1 MLPSPQ
7 PSSSRWTSSRLARIA
22 WGALFITVVGTVL
35 LALAGDTVLA
45 QEAAPA
51 APAAAPAAPAPG
63 PGGTTAAPAT
73 EQSFLMWVI
82 HTSGW
87 IGGIILVLSIYFVM
101 VVVRMFL
108 DLKQEEA
115 ATQLDLQA
123 CDNLLKSKDLVG
135 LYKLVKQDPSFFGTV
150 LAEGLTE
157 LQYGLEDAREAVD
170 RVGDARTVELEK
182 RISMLAV
189 LGSLGPMIG
198 LLGTLKGMIASF
210 SAIAMS
216 GTQLKADQVAAGIS
230 EALVLTFEGV
240 ALSVPAIYFFA
251 YFKNRISNVTTEAML
266 AIHEF
271 LRKVH
276 NQMRAAKPA

>member
-22 WGALFITVVGTVL
+22 WGALFIVVAGTVL
-35 LALAGDTVLA
+35 FALAGDTALA
-45 QEAAPA
+45 QEAAP

-87 IGGIILVLSIYFVM
+87 IGGIILLLSIYFVM

-108 DLKQEEA
+108 DLKAEEA

-157 LQYGLEDAREAVD
+157 LQYGLEDSREAVD
-170 RVGDARTVELEK
+170 RVGDAKTVELEK

>member
-1 MLPSPQ
+1 MLV
-7 PSSSRWTSSRLARIA
+7 IA
-22 WGALFITVVGTVL
+22 GTAFFSL
-35 LALAGDTVLA
+35 TQNFAFA
-45 QEAAPA
+45 QEAVAPA
-51 APAAAPAAPAPG
+51 AGAAAPPV
-63 PGGTTAAPAT
+63 
-73 EQSFLMWVI
+73 ERQSYLMWVI
-82 HTSGW
+82 ETSGW
-87 IGGIILVLSIYFVM
+87 IGGIILLLSFYFVAI
-101 VVVRMFL
+101 VVRMVL
-108 DLKQEEA
+108 DLRAEEA

-157 LQYGLEDAREAVD
+157 MQYGLDDAREAVD
-170 RVGDARTVELEK
+170 RVGDAKTVELEK

-210 SAIAMS
+210 SAIALS
-216 GTQLKADQVAAGIS
+216 GTQLKADEVAKGIS
-230 EALVLTFEGV
+230 EALLLTFEGV

-251 YFKNRISNVTTEAML
+251 YFRNRISNMTTEAML

-276 NQMRAAKPA
+276 NQMRTAKA